1 MKRGALLGRRRGG
14 GGGGGG
20 GKRLPEVKLGMPG
33 DSGAVK
39 CALAPSETEKV
50 ACDAGAV
57 ATDGTDVRVA
67 ISASVDVDAE
77 SGNVPPT
84 ELDDGADAACILC
97 GAAAPARGDNRFELK
112 VAHNM
117 QL

>member
-1 MKRGALLGRRRGG
+1 
-14 GGGGGG
+14 
-20 GKRLPEVKLGMPG
+20 MPG

-39 CALAPSETEKV
+39 CALAPSATEKV

-67 ISASVDVDAE
+67 ISASVDVDAK

-84 ELDDGADAACILC
+84 ELDDGADAACTSILC
-97 GAAAPARGDNRFELK
+97 GAAAPAREDNRFELK
-112 VAHNM
+112 VTHNM